1 MIGEQI
7 TIIIPNLNRVNDLIK
22 TVDFLNTQYKSSLCK
37 VLVADWGSQ
46 DGSIQ
51 YVHQKSWERR
61 GISVEIKEIT
71 PEDRIENFNIDTP
84 FFGIMFPGWS
94 SKNRDFLFGTY
105 NQLATEGGILIQ
117 GEGFSPMR
125 IIKRAKE
132 RIKDEYSASILFTSG
147 SNTGIIKV
155 IGSESIL
162 FERRGEKIHSLKSK

>member
-7 TIIIPNLNRVNDLIK
+7 TIIIPNLNRVNDLVK

-51 YVHQKSWERR
+51 YVHQKSWERK

-84 FFGIMFPGWS
+84 YFGIMFPGWT
-94 SKNRDFLFGTY
+94 SKNRDFIFGTY
-105 NQLATEGGILIQ
+105 NQLATEDGILIQ
-117 GEGFSPMR
+117 GEGFSPMG
-125 IIKRAKE
+125 IIRRTKE
-132 RIKDEYSASILFTSG
+132 RIKDEYSASILFASG
-147 SNTGIIKV
+147 SNRGIIKV

-162 FERRGEKIHSLKSK
+162 FERGGQKIRSLKSK